1 MTNKI
6 NICQA
11 KLSKSQTEV
20 STWRQKLP
28 ENAFLDSLCE
38 EEKSLFLYSKSDH
51 CTLIDPFKNV
61 FGRFITFA
69 MYHLKV
75 DLVKKDSESVSAI

>member
-1 MTNKI
+1 MTNKL

-20 STWRQKLP
+20 STGRQKLP

-38 EEKSLFLYSKSDH
+38 EEKF
-51 CTLIDPFKNV
+51 
-61 FGRFITFA
+61 
-69 MYHLKV
+69 
-75 DLVKKDSESVSAI
+75 VSYIPSPTIAH